1 MIPEMYLRPGMAMGD
16 CGGFT
21 SRAIRCTYSMRMEV
35 PKQKNFYDNKRQFQG
50 KDHPTDPHPAPQS
63 GMPSRGSMIFALLLL
78 AALAAIFWMREK
90 SARDELAPG
99 LSPKAPPAGAPAKP
113 AH

>member
-1 MIPEMYLRPGMAMGD
+1 
-16 CGGFT
+16 
-21 SRAIRCTYSMRMEV
+21 MRMEV